1 MTWLRLR
8 VSQRR
13 VLGIEI
19 EDPLGLF
26 WGSNVAAHTYG
37 RGIRISLRRLPGK
50 GWTRDI
56 QGPERKAPRKA
67 VDEDSIFGK
76 PKVTP

>member
-1 MTWLRLR
+1 MRLR
-8 VSQRR
+8 VSKRR

-37 RGIRISLRRLPGK
+37 RGIRISLRRMPGQ
-50 GWTRDI
+50 GWTQTSRASNEM
-56 QGPERKAPRKA
+56 PLAKRWTTTRFLAN
-67 VDEDSIFGK
+67 
-76 PKVTP
+76 PK